1 MKKFFSVAFLLSA
14 ATMANAAITVSL
26 AGAPTPVGSEFRYNY
41 ELSLTSDDS
50 IRSPND
56 FFVVTDFAG
65 YVNGSSIVTGWVV
78 FLIRSHRTAAE
89 LCGTPGVD
97 APTVG
102 NLVFKYNTGGPALNA
117 PPNAA
122 NMIISG
128 FSARSIFGLT
138 AEAGF
143 AVDNTKNRNNSNQGS
158 GGFVDVPAAVP
169 EPATMGLMGGALLG
183 LGLLARR
190 RK

>member
-1 MKKFFSVAFLLSA
+1 MKKIFSVALLLGA

-26 AGAPTPVGSEFRYNY
+26 AGTTPVGSEFKYDY

-65 YVNGSSIVTGWVV
+65 YVNGSALFPTGWS
-78 FLIRSHRTAAE
+78 FSYDLSGPIPSC
-89 LCGTPGVD
+89 CGTPGVD
-97 APTVG
+97 SAAVG

-122 NMIISG
+122 NTIISG

-158 GGFVDVPAAVP
+158 GGFVDVPVGVP